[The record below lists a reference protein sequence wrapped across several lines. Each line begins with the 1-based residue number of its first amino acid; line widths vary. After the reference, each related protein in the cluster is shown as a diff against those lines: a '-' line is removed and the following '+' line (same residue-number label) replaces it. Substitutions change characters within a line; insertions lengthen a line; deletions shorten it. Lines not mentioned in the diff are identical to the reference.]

1 MYNDNEIHL
10 PNIIKALDTFSKD
23 LTAVFVQH
31 FAYFF
36 YLNDHYM
43 MSTDYIDNL
52 DMGMTPEEDSQYWV
66 APFIQEIFDKW
77 IKPKRKDIAD
87 EIKSKSLMKLE

>member
-1 MYNDNEIHL
+1 
-10 PNIIKALDTFSKD
+10 
-23 LTAVFVQH
+23 
-31 FAYFF
+31 
-36 YLNDHYM
+36 M